1 MIMITAV
8 VRNTIKQ
15 KINQLI
21 DIGEN
26 DKTEIYSRIVE
37 DFGVE
42 RRDVRLIAREL
53 RQDWKKK
60 VKVLQGKDEEIN

>member
-1 MIMITAV
+1 MIMIPPV
-8 VRNTIKQ
+8 IRNTIKQ

-26 DKTEIYSRIVE
+26 DKTKIYSRIVE